1 MTANRGSGIVEAL
14 FAAALGALA
23 TAILAASVFTGS
35 RALALA
41 RGIGAQASAT
51 YDGLERL
58 RRRAPGQNDDLVGTA
73 PSLARRCE
81 RNAGRGHPDV
91 LSVSGTWS
99 TLGTGHTFI
108 VDSRHLP

>member
-1 MTANRGSGIVEAL
+1 MSGNRGTGIVEAL
-14 FAAALGALA
+14 FAVALAGLA
-23 TAILAASVFTGS
+23 TAVLAASIFTGS

-41 RGIGAQASAT
+41 RGIGAQATAT

-58 RRRAPGQNDDLVGTA
+58 RRRAPGISDDLVGTA

-81 RNAGRGHPDV
+81 RSAGRGHPDV

-99 TLGTGHTFI
+99 TLATGHTF
-108 VDSRHLP
+108 VVGSRHLP

>member
-14 FAAALGALA
+14 FATALGALA
-23 TAILAASVFTGS
+23 TTILAASVFTAA

-58 RRRAPGQNDDLVGTA
+58 RRSAPGVNDDLIGTA
-73 PSLARRCE
+73 PALARRCE
-81 RNAGRGHPDV
+81 RSTGRGHPDL

-99 TLGTGHTFI
+99 TLDMGHSF
-108 VDSRHLP
+108 VVGSRHLP